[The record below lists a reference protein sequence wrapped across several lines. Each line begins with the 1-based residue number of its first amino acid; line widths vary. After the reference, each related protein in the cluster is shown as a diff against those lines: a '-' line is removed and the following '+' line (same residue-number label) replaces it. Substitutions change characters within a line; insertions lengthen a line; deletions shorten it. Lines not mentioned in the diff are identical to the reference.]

1 MKTFCL
7 VIFLCAAQYD
17 QVLSYQIPTA
27 TVTSRRELLFRAV
40 ATAAAASVI
49 PTTMLV
55 DPHRSNAAITP
66 TGPLDGNLVD
76 LPPEAVRSYLQYRIP
91 LQTSADFYVFEL
103 RDQLADVNQW
113 GEINELF
120 QSRPSRMEREF
131 TNVFRI
137 LGLSM
142 PPDVSDVMS
151 DAQSKF
157 ERAAFRISKITSGVR
172 RDLPVEIEKDAV
184 PNALE
189 SWEEG
194 RQAINEFFV
203 ALNEAT
209 GLTEMK
215 TIPPYSA
222 RQLEEYGRSKKRY
235 VELKKKVKLCQN
247 RGGPTLSQAWGQLM
261 VSGYLQ
267 DSCGIPDLESYFYQS

>member
-1 MKTFCL
+1 
-7 VIFLCAAQYD
+7 
-17 QVLSYQIPTA
+17 
-27 TVTSRRELLFRAV
+27 
-40 ATAAAASVI
+40 
-49 PTTMLV
+49 
-55 DPHRSNAAITP
+55 
-66 TGPLDGNLVD
+66 
-76 LPPEAVRSYLQYRIP
+76 
-91 LQTSADFYVFEL
+91 
-103 RDQLADVNQW
+103 
-113 GEINELF
+113 
-120 QSRPSRMEREF
+120 
-131 TNVFRI
+131 
-137 LGLSM
+137 M
-142 PPDVSDVMS
+142 PPDVSDVMR

-157 ERAAFRISKITSGVR
+157 ERASFRISKITSGVR
-172 RDLPVEIEKDAV
+172 RDLPIEIAKDAV

-215 TIPPYSA
+215 TIPPYSE

-267 DSCGIPDLESYFYQS
+267 DSCGIPDLESYFYQT